1 MKIRH
6 VLFLFLT
13 IIVVGFGGLVYLG
26 HTSSQPIEKTSESQ
40 SSGSSSIVDK
50 TYQETSTSA
59 LVGDDIETKSTTNT
73 ADSVVI
79 GQPNVEEH
87 KASNDSGKQSSSISI
102 IDDGYNY
109 VLNFSDGTR
118 RLTNAAPAGKYWQ
131 QGTSSAAYGN
141 HLGRTNFNQIKP
153 NDSNEL
159 KSFETDTQQKMN
171 SSKPFSN

>member
-6 VLFLFLT
+6 VLLLFVT
-13 IIVVGFGGLVYLG
+13 VIVVAFGGLVYLG
-26 HTSSQPIEKTSESQ
+26 HTSSQPIEKTAEHES
-40 SSGSSSIVDK
+40 SNDSSIIDK
-50 TYQETSTSA
+50 TYQSTSSSA
-59 LVGDDIETKSTTNT
+59 LVNDNTEQKNTTNT

-79 GQPNVEEH
+79 GQPKTPNN
-87 KASNDSGKQSSSISI
+87 SDKQSSAISI
-102 IDDGYNY
+102 MDDGYNY

-118 RLTNAAPAGKYWQ
+118 RLTNAAPTGKYWQ
-131 QGTSSAAYGN
+131 QGTSSAGYGN

-159 KSFETDTQQKMN
+159 KLFEADTQQKMN